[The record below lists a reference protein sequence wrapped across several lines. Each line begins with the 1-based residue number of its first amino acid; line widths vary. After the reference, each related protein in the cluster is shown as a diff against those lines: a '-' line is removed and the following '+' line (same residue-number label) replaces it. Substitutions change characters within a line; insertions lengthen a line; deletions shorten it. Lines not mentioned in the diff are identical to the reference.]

1 MDIKIIVAVHKKYW
15 LPKETCYYPVQVG
28 HAAAQVSLGIPGD
41 DTGANIS
48 LKNPHY
54 CELTGLYWAWKNLQA
69 DYIGLCHYRRYFG
82 HAGPFVSLEGKKQC
96 LLKDRDYAQLL
107 QDCDCLVPFKRHYYI
122 ETARSQYEHAHQKKD
137 LDLLEQVVEELYPAY
152 SSTFKEVMKKKSL
165 HIANMFVMKR
175 TLLDAYCTFLF
186 RILFEVE
193 SRIDISGYSPMEA
206 RVFGYLSERL
216 LDVWLIKNKIAYKEV
231 PIVFLE
237 KINWLKKGSKFIIRK
252 FKGT

>member
-1 MDIKIIVAVHKKYW
+1 
-15 LPKETCYYPVQVG
+15 
-28 HAAAQVSLGIPGD
+28 
-41 DTGANIS
+41 
-48 LKNPHY
+48 
-54 CELTGLYWAWKNLQA
+54 
-69 DYIGLCHYRRYFG
+69 
-82 HAGPFVSLEGKKQC
+82 
-96 LLKDRDYAQLL
+96 
-107 QDCDCLVPFKRHYYI
+107 
-122 ETARSQYEHAHQKKD
+122 
-137 LDLLEQVVEELYPAY
+137 
-152 SSTFKEVMKKKSL
+152 MKKKSL